1 MGFNLDDYEP
11 VASRV
16 QRFYEAYPNG
26 AIHCEVVHDDGQRV
40 VIRAT
45 VWRDINDARP
55 AAVDYAEELLTDRG
69 VNATSR
75 IENCATSATGRAI
88 SVAAHGLGSSD
99 WTKKP
104 SREEMA
110 KVNRSSNGPVM
121 ETGKDQ
127 RWPSVTVTQIAGL
140 ASDKQKNMIRA
151 ICKSHGRT
159 VPANLDSMD
168 KREASAF
175 IDQLKAIEGNAM
187 AAQDDINHNAEEP
200 F

>member
-11 VASRV
+11 VASRI

-40 VIRAT
+40 MVKAT

-55 AAVDYAEELLTDRG
+55 SAVDYGEEVLTDRG
-69 VNATSR
+69 VNSTSR
-75 IENCATSATGRAI
+75 VENCATSATGRAI
-88 SVAAHGLGSSD
+88 SIAAHGLGPSD

-110 KVNRSSNGPVM
+110 KVQRSSNGPPM
-121 ETGKDQ
+121 QHGNDA
-127 RWPSVTVTQIAGL
+127 RMPSVTITQPAGL
-140 ASDKQKNMIRA
+140 ATDKQKNMIRA
-151 ICKSHGRT
+151 ISKSHGALP
-159 VPANLDSMD
+159 PANLDQMS
-168 KREASAF
+168 KGEASAF
-175 IDQLKAIEGNAM
+175 IDKLKTMEGNAQ
-187 AAQDDINHNAEEP
+187 ADEQDLQAEEP